1 MKFQMTHLNEI
12 IMADEAYF
20 RKVIELQA
28 EFFKRLE
35 TRDTPPRVMPPSL
48 LVRLL
53 ECDDEIIDLSLGNI
67 GRRLKGFAE
76 EVDFSHPDLYTIFDG
91 ALVDGA
97 DFSQDC
103 LELLSLAEFARSKQ
117 LGRIVPLLGKVITRE
132 SLGRNVVRRIDSP
145 ASARM
150 HVRLLKDP
158 DERDEIRSTK
168 KMQVI
173 DLTSIYK
180 KGEDAWR
187 AQPDN
192 FRRFLRFDTAYQ
204 EEIVRAEK
212 KAKRYQDLGC
222 SALAEEIM
230 KSVETF
236 REHMEQAYYGFN
248 RITMTNAAVVLAKS
262 LGYIYNP
269 PSAGVLLAKDEQ
281 AGKIVVPRKFFGK
294 YNFDPE
300 HNPIEYSPI
309 ISEAAGTPVFT
320 QRYALPFLYEPRVY
334 PLHQFWDIAPESVS
348 KTIGTLESFP
358 DADGKPIFDHF
369 GVIVPSIGFP
379 PLTGDAYSF
388 IDDKGLCRSFSQ
400 KELAMKE
407 LDAILI
413 RNGHFHPIVIGEKDG
428 KCYFISYFA

>member
-1 MKFQMTHLNEI
+1 MEI

-20 RKVIELQA
+20 RKVVELQT

-35 TRDTPPRVMPPSL
+35 TRDSQPRAMPPSL

-76 EVDFSHPDLYTIFDG
+76 EVDFTHPDLYTIFDG

-117 LGRIVPLLGKVITRE
+117 LVRIMPMLGKIITRE

-145 ASARM
+145 ASVRM

-158 DERDEIRSTK
+158 DEREEIRSTK

-204 EEIVRAEK
+204 DEIARAEK
-212 KAKRYQDLGC
+212 KATRYNALGC

-230 KSVETF
+230 KSVEAF
-236 REHMEQAYYGFN
+236 REHMDQAYYGFN

-269 PSAGVLLAKDEQ
+269 PPAGALFAKDEQ
-281 AGKIVVPRKFFGK
+281 AGKIVVSRKFFGN
-294 YNFDPE
+294 YNFDPA

-309 ISEAAGTPVFT
+309 VSESAGTPVFT

-334 PLHQFWDIAPESVS
+334 PLHQFWDIAPEGVL
-348 KTIGTLESFP
+348 KTVRTLECFP
-358 DADGKPIFDHF
+358 DADDKPIFDHF
-369 GVIVPSIGFP
+369 GLIVPSIGFP
-379 PLTGDAYSF
+379 PASSEETYSF
-388 IDDKGLCRSFSQ
+388 IDDKGLCRTFSQ
-400 KELAMKE
+400 RESAMKE
-407 LDAILI
+407 LDTILI
-413 RNGHFHPIVIGEKDG
+413 RNGHFHPIIVGEKDG
-428 KCYFISYFA
+428 KCYFISYWV